1 MRDRH
6 PSRRAF
12 AIVPNSA
19 LLLVALLFA
28 VPAHAKNV
36 SVKLK
41 GGDRVSGELV
51 SEDDRET
58 VIDHPVFGRLVV
70 PKTKMAPGDGEQP
83 GLFNTSFLAG
93 WHKEIGIGIT
103 GQEGNSPEANI
114 LITGGLGRKTE
125 TWRYHLEG
133 EYKIATESSQ
143 RTSNYAH
150 VRSRRDWLFPG
161 SRWFVAVGSIYQYD
175 EFEPWE
181 HRVQILAGPGYHLF
195 QGEVLTLDVLAAPS
209 YLYEFGNRNES
220 RPEMMLGLEAT
231 WRPIDG
237 HRFRI
242 RNYFLQGLRETEWR
256 MRTSVEWKMQ
266 ILGSEHLGLVL
277 GVRNEYDT
285 AAEDERNDLKY
296 WSRLSYD
303 F

>member
-1 MRDRH
+1 LSH
-6 PSRRAF
+6 SYPFRRAF
-12 AIVPNSA
+12 AVLPAPA
-19 LLLVALLFA
+19 LLLLALLYA
-28 VPAHAKNV
+28 APAQAETV

-70 PKTKMAPGDGEQP
+70 PKTKMALRDGEQP
-83 GLFNTSFLAG
+83 GLFHTSLLAG

-103 GQEGNSPEANI
+103 GQEGNSPEANF
-114 LITGGLGRKTE
+114 LLTGGLDRTTE
-125 TWRYHLEG
+125 TWRYQLEG
-133 EYKIATESSQ
+133 EYKIATESSE
-143 RTSNYAH
+143 RTSNYADI
-150 VRSRRDWLFPG
+150 RSRRDWLFPG
-161 SRWFVAVGSIYQYD
+161 SRWFAAVGNIYQYD
-175 EFEPWE
+175 EFEPWQ

-195 QGEVLTLDVLAAPS
+195 QGEVLTLDILAAPS
-209 YLYEFGNRNES
+209 YLYEFGDVNES

-242 RNYFLQGLRETEWR
+242 RNYFLQGLRESEWR

-277 GVRNEYDT
+277 GARNEYDT
-285 AAEDERNDLKY
+285 AADDERNNLKY